1 MHSHV
6 LFHTA
11 IRKGLLMLVGVAT
24 VPSPNL
30 GEKELRDRSGF
41 PPNPSQAKQQARKK
55 VAKELKNTMHDE
67 MVVL

>member
-1 MHSHV
+1 
-6 LFHTA
+6 
-11 IRKGLLMLVGVAT
+11 MLVGVAT

-55 VAKELKNTMHDE
+55 VAKELKNSMHDE

>member
-1 MHSHV
+1 
-6 LFHTA
+6 
-11 IRKGLLMLVGVAT
+11 MLVGVPT

-41 PPNPSQAKQQARKK
+41 PPNPSQTKQQARKK
-55 VAKELKNTMHDE
+55 LAKELETSMHDE